1 MLSPCSPSSHIHS
14 FPPLHDTVSFASLKK
29 PFIPLKRQKGSNY
42 FSCDSCSFAWR
53 LVHNFLRL
61 HSNLPI
67 PHLPGS
73 KTLLQP
79 LWGLQWGTWPQPIA
93 GGGDGAHIPVA
104 LLEDA
109 AHIPLYPWNRASW
122 KRRGE
127 DESSP
132 GLAGVEWEGAS
143 GWKGKFMADFWVWLL
158 WTSPLPCGSA
168 RDLSPF
174 SEKFREHHNP

>member
-53 LVHNFLRL
+53 LVHNFLRV

-67 PHLPGS
+67 PHLSRS

-79 LWGLQWGTWPQPIA
+79 LWGLQWGTWPQPHRQRWGWCPPPCGSPGGCSPYSSLPMKPCIMEKER
-93 GGGDGAHIPVA
+93 GGGKQ
-104 LLEDA
+104 
-109 AHIPLYPWNRASW
+109 PWSCW
-122 KRRGE
+122 CGMGGCK
-127 DESSP
+127 
-132 GLAGVEWEGAS
+132 GVQGKIH
-143 GWKGKFMADFWVWLL
+143 GWFLSLIVVD
-158 WTSPLPCGSA
+158 LPTAMRSA